1 VLIEKFLHNCRE
13 NFLGNSG
20 ANLYI
25 MLTVLE
31 DLWLDDWHETVLL
44 TDRAVSGEGMSSLSD
59 SGLSWASTTNFE
71 DSSPFREPASQ
82 SVVFSASLAKSIKTL
97 GGSLT
102 IGSANWDETSVN
114 LDTAMNS
121 SSSQDVGELL

>member
-1 VLIEKFLHNCRE
+1 LHNCRE

-44 TDRAVSGEGMSSLSD
+44 ADRTVSGEGMSSLSD

-71 DSSPFREPASQ
+71 DSSPFRKSASQ
-82 SVVFSASLAKSIKTL
+82 SVVLSASLAKSIKTL